1 MRTCVCVSVR
11 TKSRSGRPWEPPARS
26 RFSRTDRRG
35 WRDSG
40 WGLMYDICGKVT
52 SCWWQS
58 PTAQRWLQELEAEE
72 EAYFLWFTEQFQVK
86 GFDQLAVKRH
96 AGCLPNGSSNCMAE
110 WRVQRL
116 FFYHHFMLFL
126 DSDCLENSLQFNG
139 IEDSWCLF
147 SCVSSETHSVFP
159 ITFLL
164 MRFWG
169 CSFSFPPS
177 PAGVPEKGADGGVRD
192 GGGGG
197 GQPEDPQTA
206 HQGVDASHEL
216 PVALE
221 RWHYS
226 SIKWDQ
232 TNLWV
237 FFRKKK
243 TGSVQ
248 SIETTRK
255 GFIYG

>member
-116 FFYHHFMLFL
+116 FFFIIISCCFWHLIV
-126 DSDCLENSLQFNG
+126 SKIPCNSTELKTADVYFR
-139 IEDSWCLF
+139 
-147 SCVSSETHSVFP
+147 VSQAKLT
-159 ITFLL
+159 L
-164 MRFWG
+164 
-169 CSFSFPPS
+169 
-177 PAGVPEKGADGGVRD
+177 
-192 GGGGG
+192 
-197 GQPEDPQTA
+197 
-206 HQGVDASHEL
+206 
-216 PVALE
+216 
-221 RWHYS
+221 S
-226 SIKWDQ
+226 S
-232 TNLWV
+232 
-237 FFRKKK
+237 R
-243 TGSVQ
+243 
-248 SIETTRK
+248 
-255 GFIYG
+255 

>member
-58 PTAQRWLQELEAEE
+58 PTAQRWLQEPEAEE

-116 FFYHHFMLFL
+116 FFLSSFHVVFGFWLSRKFPAIQRNWRQLMFIFV
-126 DSDCLENSLQFNG
+126 CLKRNSLCLPDNFFIDEVLGLLVQFPALSCRSSRERCWWRSPGWRRGRRPAWGSTNCSPG
-139 IEDSWCLF
+139 CRRVTRASCCTWTMTLF
-147 SCVSSETHSVFP
+147 IH
-159 ITFLL
+159 
-164 MRFWG
+164 
-169 CSFSFPPS
+169 
-177 PAGVPEKGADGGVRD
+177 
-192 GGGGG
+192 
-197 GQPEDPQTA
+197 
-206 HQGVDASHEL
+206 
-216 PVALE
+216 
-221 RWHYS
+221 
-226 SIKWDQ
+226 
-232 TNLWV
+232 
-237 FFRKKK
+237 
-243 TGSVQ
+243 
-248 SIETTRK
+248 
-255 GFIYG
+255 